1 MIKDFNVGDLV
12 RFIKRQPSA
21 QVSAAGIAAQAR
33 YLREK
38 MPYMLEIGIVVENDC
53 VQGCVVSFPSRQI
66 VNCSTLNLEV
76 L

>member
-1 MIKDFNVGDLV
+1 MIKQFNVGDLV

-21 QVSAAGIAAQAR
+21 QVSAAGIAAQER

-38 MPYMLEIGIVVENDC
+38 MPYMYEIGIVVENDC
-53 VQGCVVSFPSRQI
+53 VRGCVVSFPSR
-66 VNCSTLNLEV
+66 VAPVSTLNLEV

>member
-21 QVSAAGIAAQAR
+21 QMSAAGIAAQTR

-53 VQGCVVSFPSRQI
+53 VRGCVVSFPSR
-66 VNCSTLNLEV
+66 VTPVSTLNLEV

>member
-1 MIKDFNVGDLV
+1 MKKQFNVGDLV
-12 RFIKRQPSA
+12 RFTRRGLSA
-21 QVSAAGIAAQAR
+21 QVSAAGIAAQER

-53 VQGCVVSFPSRQI
+53 VRGCVVSFPSR
-66 VNCSTLNLEV
+66 VGPVATLNLEI

>member
-1 MIKDFNVGDLV
+1 MIKQFNVGDLV

-21 QVSAAGIAAQAR
+21 QVSAAGIAAQER

-53 VQGCVVSFPSRQI
+53 VRGCVVSFPSH
-66 VNCSTLNLEV
+66 VGPVATLNIEV

>member
-1 MIKDFNVGDLV
+1 MIKQFNVGDLV

-21 QVSAAGIAAQAR
+21 QVSAAGIAAQER

-53 VQGCVVSFPSRQI
+53 VRGCVVSFPSR
-66 VNCSTLNLEV
+66 VTPVSTLNLEV

>member
-1 MIKDFNVGDLV
+1 MIKQFNVGDLV

-21 QVSAAGIAAQAR
+21 QVSAAGIAAQER

-38 MPYMLEIGIVVENDC
+38 MPYMLEIGIIVESDC
-53 VQGCVVSFPSRQI
+53 VRGCVVSFPSY
-66 VNCSTLNLEV
+66 VGPVATLNLEV

>member
-12 RFIKRQPSA
+12 RFIKRRPSA
-21 QVSAAGIAAQAR
+21 QVSAKGIEAQER

-38 MPYMLEIGIVVENDC
+38 MPYMLEIGLVVAKDC
-53 VQGCVVSFPSRQI
+53 VQGCVVSFPSR
-66 VNCSTLNLEV
+66 VTPVSTLNLEV

>member
-12 RFIKRQPSA
+12 RFKKRRTSA
-21 QVSAAGIAAQAR
+21 QVSAAGIAAQER

-53 VQGCVVSFPSRQI
+53 VRGCVVSFPSR
-66 VNCSTLNLEV
+66 VGPVSTLNLEI

>member
-12 RFIKRQPSA
+12 RFKKRRMSA
-21 QVSAAGIAAQAR
+21 QVSAAGIAAQER

-53 VQGCVVSFPSRQI
+53 VRGCVVSFPSR
-66 VNCSTLNLEV
+66 VGPVSTLNLEI

>member
-12 RFIKRQPSA
+12 RFIRRQPSA
-21 QVSAAGIAAQAR
+21 QVSAKGIAAQER

-38 MPYMLEIGIVVENDC
+38 MPYMLEIGLVVANDC
-53 VQGCVVSFPSRQI
+53 VQGCVVSFPSLQMA
-66 VNCSTLNLEV
+66 NCSTLNLEV

>member
-12 RFIKRQPSA
+12 RFIKRKPNA
-21 QVSAAGIAAQAR
+21 QVSAAGIAAQER

-53 VQGCVVSFPSRQI
+53 VRGCVVSFPSR
-66 VNCSTLNLEV
+66 VTPVSTLNLEV

>member
-1 MIKDFNVGDLV
+1 MIKQFNVGDLV

-21 QVSAAGIAAQAR
+21 QVSAAGIAAQER

-53 VQGCVVSFPSRQI
+53 VRGCVVSFPSRQI
-66 VNCSTLNLEV
+66 ANCSTLNLEV

>member
-12 RFIKRQPSA
+12 RFTKRLPSST
-21 QVSAAGIAAQAR
+21 VSAAGIEAATR

-53 VQGCVVSFPSRQI
+53 VRGCIVSFPSR
-66 VNCSTLNLEV
+66 VGPVAKLNLEV
-76 L
+76 C